1 MAVDISS
8 YTSVQSNTFVRIDV
22 PDYQV
27 LRFSDYHISYD
38 IGGETYDNLG
48 NLVSISNTSSELR
61 SSPEQVNISIS
72 GIPSNFISTILS
84 SKLKNSDVQIYRALF
99 DSTSGI
105 ILPIT
110 DNPTIKFRGVV
121 SNFEIADDLDEGGED
136 GTIILGIEC
145 TSVVQIL
152 SNKIVGRRTNPIDQ
166 KTYFPNDLCF
176 DRVPAL
182 AKSNFNFGAPE

>member
-1 MAVDISS
+1 MVVNISS
-8 YTSVQSNTFVRIDV
+8 YDSVQNNTFVRIDV
-22 PDYQV
+22 PSYQV
-27 LRFSDYHISYD
+27 LRFSDYHIDYD

-48 NLVSISNTSSELR
+48 NLVSISSTSSELR
-61 SSPEQVNISIS
+61 AAPEQINISIS
-72 GIPSNFISTILS
+72 GIPANFITDILAN
-84 SKLKNSDVQIYRALF
+84 KLKNSDVQIYRALF
-99 DSTSGI
+99 NPTTGALLS
-105 ILPIT
+105 IT

-121 SNFEIADDLDEGGED
+121 SNFSIEDDLSQGSDS
-136 GTIILGIEC
+136 GTIVLGLEC

-166 KTYFPNDLCF
+166 KTYFPSDVCF